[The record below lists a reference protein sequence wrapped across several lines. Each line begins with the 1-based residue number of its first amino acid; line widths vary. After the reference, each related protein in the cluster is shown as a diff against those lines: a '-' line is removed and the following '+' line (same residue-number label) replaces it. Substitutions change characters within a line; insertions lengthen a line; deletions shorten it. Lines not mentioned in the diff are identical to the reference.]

1 MAKWL
6 EKVVPEK
13 DEPVFPI
20 GVAAKILGVN
30 PRTLKIYE
38 QEGLIKPVKKG
49 NKRYFSYNDLEWLK
63 CLRSFIHEEGIS
75 IPGIKKLLELTPCWV
90 IKNCPEEVRRECT
103 AYRDKT
109 KPCWQLVNSACKKMR
124 RCESCEIYLR
134 DKAYLLN
141 KNEKKENNKS

>member
-1 MAKWL
+1 MSSRLK
-6 EKVVPEK
+6 KVIPER

-38 QEGLIKPVKKG
+38 QEGLVKPIKKG
-49 NKRYFSYNDLEWLK
+49 NKRYFSYNDIEWLK

-75 IPGIKKLLELTPCWV
+75 IPGIKKLLEFTPCWE
-90 IKNCPEEVRRECT
+90 IKNCPEEVRQECT
-103 AYRDKT
+103 AYRDKS

-124 RCESCEIYLR
+124 HCENCEIYLR
-134 DKAYLLN
+134 DK
-141 KNEKKENNKS
+141 KIPS